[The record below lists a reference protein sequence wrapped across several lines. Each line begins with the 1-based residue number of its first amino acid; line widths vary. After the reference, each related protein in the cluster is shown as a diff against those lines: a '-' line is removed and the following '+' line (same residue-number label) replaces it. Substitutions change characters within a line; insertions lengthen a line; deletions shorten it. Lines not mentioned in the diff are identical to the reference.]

1 MKTTSKF
8 KTSPKIKTT
17 TKRKPTL
24 NHTALSYWTIVVLV
38 FAETKFVD
46 DFQNSIVFYFD
57 LALLF
62 DSKPLSG
69 KSIHNP
75 FLKFPGSWPNK
86 T

>member
-1 MKTTSKF
+1 M
-8 KTSPKIKTT
+8 KTT
-17 TKRKPTL
+17 TKRKTTL
-24 NHTALSYWTIVVLV
+24 NRTTLSYWTIVGLV

-46 DFQNSIVFYFD
+46 DYRNSIVLYFD

-69 KSIHNP
+69 ESTHYP

-86 T
+86 TE